1 MLNVSRDGVG
11 ATENHSIRY
20 ASKSEI
26 RGSQYAVGA
35 LSARSLCKEAAQ
47 TELGT
52 IRFDPARAHHTAAT
66 NRERTKVEL
75 RRRAVV
81 STAAP

>member
-11 ATENHSIRY
+11 ATENRSIRLCLQ
-20 ASKSEI
+20 K
-26 RGSQYAVGA
+26 RDQGSQYAVGA

-52 IRFDPARAHHTAAT
+52 IRFDPAKSAPHGCDEPRAH
-66 NRERTKVEL
+66 
-75 RRRAVV
+75 
-81 STAAP
+81 